1 MSVANKKS
9 PASKKPIPDKKL
21 KKEKIISLYMET
33 VLMDEKTPKSVFKF
47 CKEHNFQE
55 AVFYDYFGSF
65 VGLQKEIWSSFY
77 KQTILLANKDESY
90 PDYSNREKMLTF
102 LYTFFELLTLN
113 RSYVL
118 FTLKEHQNVMK
129 NLGQLKGLRKDIKD
143 FSADLIRENN
153 EDKKLKVLKQSVT
166 VFSEGAWLQTL
177 FLLKY
182 WMDDN
187 SASFEN
193 TDIAIEKSVRAIF
206 DLFDT
211 QPLESVLDFGKF
223 LWKEKMV

>member
-1 MSVANKKS
+1 MAMATKKTT
-9 PASKKPIPDKKL
+9 SKKNVSADKITAAYMEWVL
-21 KKEKIISLYMET
+21 TKEKAPL
-33 VLMDEKTPKSVFKF
+33 SVYKF
-47 CKEHNFQE
+47 CKENNFTE
-55 AVFYDYFGSF
+55 TEFYKHFGSF
-65 VGLQKEIWSSFY
+65 NGLQIAIWNDFY
-77 KQTILLANKDESY
+77 EETIRLANRDEGY
-90 PDYSNREKMLTF
+90 ETYTNKEKMLTF
-102 LYTFFELLTLN
+102 FYTFFELLTLN

-118 FTLKEHQNVMK
+118 FTLREHQNVMK
-129 NLGQLKGLRKDIKD
+129 NLSQLKELRKKIKH

-153 EDKKLKVLKQSVT
+153 EDKNLKILRQSVT

-187 SASFEN
+187 SAGFEN

-206 DLFDT
+206 DVFDT

-223 LWKEKMV
+223 LWKEKMA